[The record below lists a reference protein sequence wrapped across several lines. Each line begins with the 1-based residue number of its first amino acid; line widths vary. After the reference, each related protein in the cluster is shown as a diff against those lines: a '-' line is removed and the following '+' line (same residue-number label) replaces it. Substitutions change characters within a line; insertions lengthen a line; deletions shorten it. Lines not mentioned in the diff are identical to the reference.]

1 MPPKAVKTIR
11 ELLYWEEYAK
21 LILPAAPQLG
31 DYSEFYKK
39 IDHMKIL
46 NSGWRITI
54 QVNWTWAAA
63 AIIAIINL
71 L

>member
-1 MPPKAVKTIR
+1 MLLSYYYVRKMPPKGVKTIR

-21 LILPAAPQLG
+21 LILPAAQLG

-46 NSGWRITI
+46 NSG
-54 QVNWTWAAA
+54 
-63 AIIAIINL
+63 
-71 L
+71 